1 MQVTITKDLYAA
13 IVSSACAYC
22 DTKKEGKLLGTDR
35 IDSSGIYEEDN
46 VVSCCATCNDMNFLK
61 NTLSVD
67 DFFAQSQLIAARCM
81 GGKSRPRP
89 IEIGR

>member
-22 DTKKEGKLLGTDR
+22 DTKKEEKLLGIDR

-46 VVSCCATCNDMNFLK
+46 VVSCCATCNYMK
-61 NTLSVD
+61 NTLRVD

-89 IEIGR
+89 IEIGE